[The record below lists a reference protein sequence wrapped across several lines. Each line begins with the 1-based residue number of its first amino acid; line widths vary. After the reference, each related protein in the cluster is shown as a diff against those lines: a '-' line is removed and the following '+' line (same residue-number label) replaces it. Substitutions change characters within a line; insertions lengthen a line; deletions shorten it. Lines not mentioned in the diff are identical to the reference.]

1 MCDTDTL
8 GRIEAVRRFSRFY
21 TRQIG
26 LLEEGLLRSPFTLTE
41 GRVIYELAHHERATA
56 THLGEELGLD
66 GGYLSR
72 VIRALQRRGVL
83 EKRASEEDRRRH
95 LLSLTEEGQEAFAQ
109 LNAAS
114 RADIGAMLDELPVA
128 EQERLVH
135 AMSTVQD
142 VLGARPEH
150 RVPYILRPHG
160 PGDMG
165 WVVQRQT
172 LLYNTEYGW
181 DDEFEALS
189 AEIVAHFIRN
199 FDPKKERCWIAEKE
213 GENVGSVFLV
223 RHPER
228 DGVAKLRLLFVEARA
243 RGLGIGRR
251 LVQECTRFARQAG
264 YHTITLW
271 TNSVLDAARAIYE
284 KEGYVLVEEEAHH
297 SFGHDLVGQ
306 NWKLAL

>member
-1 MCDTDTL
+1 M
-8 GRIEAVRRFSRFY
+8 IEK
-21 TRQIG
+21 Q
-26 LLEEGLLRSPFTLTE
+26 
-41 GRVIYELAHHERATA
+41 
-56 THLGEELGLD
+56 
-66 GGYLSR
+66 
-72 VIRALQRRGVL
+72 
-83 EKRASEEDRRRH
+83 ASEEDRRRY
-95 LLSLTEEGQEAFAQ
+95 LLSLTAKGQEAFAQ

-114 RADIGAMLDELPVA
+114 RADVGAMLDELPVA
-128 EQERLVH
+128 EQERLVN
-135 AMSTVQD
+135 AMCVIQD

-150 RVPYILRPHG
+150 RAPYILRPHG

-165 WVVQRQT
+165 WVVQRQA

-181 DDEFEALS
+181 DEEFEALC
-189 AEIVAHFIRN
+189 AEIVARFIRS
-199 FDPKKERCWIAEKE
+199 FDPKKERCWIAEKD

-228 DGVAKLRLLFVEARA
+228 EEVAQLRLLFVEAHT

-264 YHTITLW
+264 YRSITLW

-297 SFGHDLVGQ
+297 SFGHELVGQ
-306 NWKLAL
+306 NWELTL